1 MAGGNAT
8 RFLIAFAEGAHL
20 LARQVRVGEV
30 EKSPAA
36 TLGGG
41 VKVDHEMLDRL
52 RIAVYCRSALS
63 RSWPDSFCA
72 AIGIPRGSLL
82 NDVGLFPGGKVAAFW
97 KLAEI
102 EIRRPVQL
110 SGAG

>member
-1 MAGGNAT
+1 MSIADIRVTVGQPPTGTCLPGRCASA
-8 RFLIAFAEGAHL
+8 RF
-20 LARQVRVGEV
+20 

-41 VKVDHEMLDRL
+41 VKVDHEMLGCGL
-52 RIAVYCRSALS
+52 RSALS
-63 RSWPDSFCA
+63 GSWPDSFCA

-82 NDVGLFPGGKVAAFW
+82 NDVRLFSGGKVAAFW
-97 KLAEI
+97 KLVEI

>member
-1 MAGGNAT
+1 LAGGNAT

-52 RIAVYCRSALS
+52 RIAVYCRSPLLW
-63 RSWPDSFCA
+63 SWPDSF
-72 AIGIPRGSLL
+72 GSDR
-82 NDVGLFPGGKVAAFW
+82 NPTR
-97 KLAEI
+97 I
-102 EIRRPVQL
+102 
-110 SGAG
+110 SS